1 MGLGGPGVRE
11 SWDGRIMAEQQ
22 FCLRWNNFQANIVS
36 SFETLLDRE
45 EFVDVTLTAE
55 GKSLKAHRVLLSACS
70 PYFRDLFRDLPA
82 HQHPVIVLRDTSFLE
97 LKSLLSFIYHGEV
110 NVSQERLGLLLKTA
124 EALRIKGLAQD
135 NRTTENEPFGS
146 LASSPKKETEEGMD
160 RGERR
165 GGGPGSPAL
174 SLAFSGVGGSALAPI
189 NPLVP
194 LEPPSHKSHHL
205 LLSPPAK
212 RRKPLHSPLGGPPPT
227 QRENSTLPI
236 PPVTSTPSQDD
247 DRTNRVINLTMAASS
262 SGSANSPSPRLVPK
276 TELNVSEED
285 GPGRGSSSSGGGG
298 SGGGGGGAGGGEG
311 SSDHEAEEP
320 YDDDSIDHDVKGP
333 DLHGLPQHLS
343 AAVQNFVP
351 YAAAVAA
358 GSSQLETFPGPSGV
372 LPPASQAGWRGSH
385 TEPSDTSAQGGS
397 TMSALESLVG
407 SLGGSTDESNGDLL
421 APGVSTSGTT
431 CYNNAGSD
439 DVATHDS
446 DIQLAVTGGGAGVG
460 SCSSPYTQ
468 PSRQRCYCPT
478 CGRMLSQRRNLKQ
491 HLITTHKMTP
501 DEATIIVKR
510 CNLELLIDEPILQ
523 PSLPPIPLLP
533 SPPLPLSIVSTITP
547 LSPPPIMMATRSPL
561 SS

>member
-1 MGLGGPGVRE
+1 
-11 SWDGRIMAEQQ
+11 MAEQQ

-146 LASSPKKETEEGMD
+146 LASSPKKEPEEGID

-174 SLAFSGVGGSALAPI
+174 SLAFSGVGGSALAPV

-205 LLSPPAK
+205 LPSPPAK
-212 RRKPLHSPLGGPPPT
+212 RRKLLQPPLGVPSPI
-227 QRENSTLPI
+227 QRENSTPQM
-236 PPVTSTPSQDD
+236 PPVTSTASQDD
-247 DRTNRVINLTMAASS
+247 DRTNRVINLTMAASN

-276 TELNVSEED
+276 TELNISEED
-285 GPGRGSSSSGGGG
+285 GPGRGSSSGGGG
-298 SGGGGGGAGGGEG
+298 GGGGSSGGGGGDG
-311 SSDHEAEEP
+311 SSDHEAEES
-320 YDDDSIDHDVKGP
+320 YEDDSIDHDVKGP
-333 DLHGLPQHLS
+333 DLHGLPHLS

-385 TEPSDTSAQGGS
+385 TEPSDTSAQDYQLLQKLHFI
-397 TMSALESLVG
+397 SASHQYMHWPSRRPAVCPGCGKFFKFKYNMKIHLKKCMQAQSH
-407 SLGGSTDESNGDLL
+407 LGGG
-421 APGVSTSGTT
+421 
-431 CYNNAGSD
+431 
-439 DVATHDS
+439 
-446 DIQLAVTGGGAGVG
+446 
-460 SCSSPYTQ
+460 
-468 PSRQRCYCPT
+468 
-478 CGRMLSQRRNLKQ
+478 MLSSSVTEEVAP
-491 HLITTHKMTP
+491 H
-501 DEATIIVKR
+501 
-510 CNLELLIDEPILQ
+510 
-523 PSLPPIPLLP
+523 PSLPP
-533 SPPLPLSIVSTITP
+533 
-547 LSPPPIMMATRSPL
+547 PPPPPPHPHGTHST
-561 SS
+561 S

>member
-1 MGLGGPGVRE
+1 
-11 SWDGRIMAEQQ
+11 MAEQQ

-174 SLAFSGVGGSALAPI
+174 SLAFSGVGGSALAPV

-227 QRENSTLPI
+227 QRENSILPI
-236 PPVTSTPSQDD
+236 PPVTSTASQDD

-385 TEPSDTSAQGGS
+385 TEPSDTSAQDSHGPLS
-397 TMSALESLVG
+397 SLHSSPV
-407 SLGGSTDESNGDLL
+407 SLFFPPRTW
-421 APGVSTSGTT
+421 STSS
-431 CYNNAGSD
+431 AGLRP
-439 DVATHDS
+439 
-446 DIQLAVTGGGAGVG
+446 QL
-460 SCSSPYTQ
+460 
-468 PSRQRCYCPT
+468 
-478 CGRMLSQRRNLKQ
+478 
-491 HLITTHKMTP
+491 
-501 DEATIIVKR
+501 
-510 CNLELLIDEPILQ
+510 
-523 PSLPPIPLLP
+523 SLPPLAPLTFPP
-533 SPPLPLSIVSTITP
+533 SSSSSHGSSAAAV
-547 LSPPPIMMATRSPL
+547 AAVAAQFSPL
-561 SS
+561 RPRTLRPSHRPAHCPACGRYFTFGHNMKAHLKRCPKNAHRPTLVTSVTSVISTPATTTSVKPELDTNHTSPSVSPSILAEKLTADSGESLKAASN

>member
-1 MGLGGPGVRE
+1 MSTPARTSRSVPEAGGDRLPRTRRDGARSLRLGGPGARE

-36 SFETLLDRE
+36 SFEALLDRE

-135 NRTTENEPFGS
+135 KRTSDNEPFGS
-146 LASSPKKETEEGMD
+146 LASSPEKESEESLE

-174 SLAFSGVGGSALAPI
+174 SLPFSGVIGSALTPV

-194 LEPPSHKSHHL
+194 LEPPSHKPHL

-212 RRKPLHSPLGGPPPT
+212 RRKPLHSPLGCPPLPT
-227 QRENSTLPI
+227 PPLHRENSISHLPAI
-236 PPVTSTPSQDD
+236 TSASLEDD
-247 DRTNRVINLTMAASS
+247 KSARVINLTMAANN

-285 GPGRGSSSSGGGG
+285 GPGRGSSLG
-298 SGGGGGGAGGGEG
+298 GGGEG
-311 SSDHEAEEP
+311 SSDHEVEDPHE
-320 YDDDSIDHDVKGP
+320 DDSVDHELSNTTAP

-351 YAAAVAA
+351 YAAAAAAAA
-358 GSSQLETFPGPSGV
+358 GSSQLETYAGPSGV
-372 LPPASQAGWRGSH
+372 LPPVSQASWRGSH
-385 TEPSDTSAQGGS
+385 SEPSDTSAQVESCKRNACPLCNCTLDSVWALKDHLARRHDMKVHKCVFCGAKFREVEQMAVH
-397 TMSALESLVG
+397 MSKRHGEKLAAGEARGLSGAVG
-407 SLGGSTDESNGDLL
+407 
-421 APGVSTSGTT
+421 
-431 CYNNAGSD
+431 
-439 DVATHDS
+439 
-446 DIQLAVTGGGAGVG
+446 
-460 SCSSPYTQ
+460 
-468 PSRQRCYCPT
+468 
-478 CGRMLSQRRNLKQ
+478 
-491 HLITTHKMTP
+491 
-501 DEATIIVKR
+501 
-510 CNLELLIDEPILQ
+510 
-523 PSLPPIPLLP
+523 PP
-533 SPPLPLSIVSTITP
+533 
-547 LSPPPIMMATRSPL
+547 
-561 SS
+561 

>member
-1 MGLGGPGVRE
+1 
-11 SWDGRIMAEQQ
+11 MAEQQ

-174 SLAFSGVGGSALAPI
+174 SLAFSGVGGSALAPV

-227 QRENSTLPI
+227 QRENSILPI
-236 PPVTSTPSQDD
+236 PPVTSTASQDD

-385 TEPSDTSAQGGS
+385 TEPSDTSAQGGHPVFNELLCGDGGYGGKKAVPTPCPVCAKVLSNAYNMRVHLETHQNITYKCIICGIITRTRDTMRKHLSNVHKLRNVELKNSFKKITAKQQSS
-397 TMSALESLVG
+397 TGTADTTTPTSTTTSAATTPTKSSTTKLASPSSDLKCTGTTSPLSEADSAQASFPSMD
-407 SLGGSTDESNGDLL
+407 SLGALNL
-421 APGVSTSGTT
+421 AKG
-431 CYNNAGSD
+431 NN
-439 DVATHDS
+439 
-446 DIQLAVTGGGAGVG
+446 LA
-460 SCSSPYTQ
+460 
-468 PSRQRCYCPT
+468 
-478 CGRMLSQRRNLKQ
+478 
-491 HLITTHKMTP
+491 
-501 DEATIIVKR
+501 
-510 CNLELLIDEPILQ
+510 
-523 PSLPPIPLLP
+523 
-533 SPPLPLSIVSTITP
+533 SIVSK
-547 LSPPPIMMATRSPL
+547 LSQKQ
-561 SS
+561 

>member
-1 MGLGGPGVRE
+1 
-11 SWDGRIMAEQQ
+11 MAEQQ

-36 SFETLLDRE
+36 SFEALLDRE

-146 LASSPKKETEEGMD
+146 LASSPKKETEEGID

-174 SLAFSGVGGSALAPI
+174 SLAFAGVGGSALAPV
-189 NPLVP
+189 NPLLVP

-212 RRKPLHSPLGGPPPT
+212 RRKPLHSPLGGPPPPI
-227 QRENSTLPI
+227 QRENSTLQM
-236 PPVTSTPSQDD
+236 PPVTSTACQDD
-247 DRTNRVINLTMAASS
+247 DRTNRVINLTMAANN
-262 SGSANSPSPRLVPK
+262 SGNANSPSPRLVPK

-285 GPGRGSSSSGGGG
+285 GPGRGSSSSGGCG
-298 SGGGGGGAGGGEG
+298 SGGGGGLGGGGGDG
-311 SSDHEAEEP
+311 SSDHEVEEP
-320 YDDDSIDHDVKGP
+320 YEDDSIDHDVKGP
-333 DLHGLPQHLS
+333 GPFDRDVKDLHGLPHHLT

-358 GSSQLETFPGPSGV
+358 GSSQLETFPGPSGEYRLSV
-372 LPPASQAGWRGSH
+372 
-385 TEPSDTSAQGGS
+385 
-397 TMSALESLVG
+397 
-407 SLGGSTDESNGDLL
+407 
-421 APGVSTSGTT
+421 
-431 CYNNAGSD
+431 
-439 DVATHDS
+439 
-446 DIQLAVTGGGAGVG
+446 GGGTSHWLLLSFELVS
-460 SCSSPYTQ
+460 SCSQDSTCPYFW
-468 PSRQRCYCPT
+468 
-478 CGRMLSQRRNLKQ
+478 
-491 HLITTHKMTP
+491 TP
-501 DEATIIVKR
+501 Q
-510 CNLELLIDEPILQ
+510 C
-523 PSLPPIPLLP
+523 
-533 SPPLPLSIVSTITP
+533 
-547 LSPPPIMMATRSPL
+547 
-561 SS
+561 

>member
-1 MGLGGPGVRE
+1 
-11 SWDGRIMAEQQ
+11 MAEQQ

-385 TEPSDTSAQGGS
+385 TEPSDTSAQGLSNKPACYICGKIISNLQNLYKHIRTIHQRQVSRCDHCGS
-397 TMSALESLVG
+397 VFRNAESARKHVLKMHRKDLGQGLGLSMLEPMESSGWTYTVC
-407 SLGGSTDESNGDLL
+407 STAS
-421 APGVSTSGTT
+421 PSTIYSTT
-431 CYNNAGSD
+431 
-439 DVATHDS
+439 T
-446 DIQLAVTGGGAGVG
+446 T
-460 SCSSPYTQ
+460 T
-468 PSRQRCYCPT
+468 T
-478 CGRMLSQRRNLKQ
+478 TTTT
-491 HLITTHKMTP
+491 ITTTSP
-501 DEATIIVKR
+501 VTENV
-510 CNLELLIDEPILQ
+510 ELH
-523 PSLPPIPLLP
+523 
-533 SPPLPLSIVSTITP
+533 SIKIEDLT
-547 LSPPPIMMATRSPL
+547 
-561 SS
+561 